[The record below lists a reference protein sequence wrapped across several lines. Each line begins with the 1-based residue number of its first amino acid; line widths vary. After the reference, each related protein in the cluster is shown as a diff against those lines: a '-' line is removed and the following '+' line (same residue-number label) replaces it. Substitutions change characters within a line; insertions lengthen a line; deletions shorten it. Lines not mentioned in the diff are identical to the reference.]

1 MGIDNESKINKNSET
16 VYSFYELPEGDRED
30 NWIQFN
36 MNLMK
41 VKDFRILNS
50 VINLCIF
57 ELDKENISQA
67 RKDWIQRVMAAAMS
81 KLQEMEDNLEDPSLK
96 DIEKKTTHNV

>member
-1 MGIDNESKINKNSET
+1 MGIDNESNINRSPEA
-16 VYSFYELPEGDRED
+16 VHSFDKLPEGDRED
-30 NWIQFN
+30 KWIQFD

-41 VKDFRILNS
+41 VKDFRVLNS
-50 VINLCIF
+50 VINLCLF
-57 ELDKENISQA
+57 EIDKENISQA

-81 KLQEMEDNLEDPSLK
+81 KLQGMEGNLEDPSLK